1 MIFCQESD
9 CRPSLEESAAESF
22 RCVTFCKYL
31 FTDQLLIHIM
41 GRVTDVTRA
50 ALPRAPDGKM
60 SDTRVRVPGNTR
72 ILSVQ
77 SNINCEILAETHDS
91 PMSLHTLFYEK

>member
-1 MIFCQESD
+1 MCCQESD

-60 SDTRVRVPGNTR
+60 SDTRVRVSRVPGNTR
-72 ILSVQ
+72 ILSLKGGSVD
-77 SNINCEILAETHDS
+77 H
-91 PMSLHTLFYEK
+91 